1 MKNNTTV
8 MCFALCLKLM
18 SWGRSKGV
26 TMQAL
31 KDTIRVSLGRLSG
44 IYEKLDKLDCF
55 YFLVER

>member
-1 MKNNTTV
+1 
-8 MCFALCLKLM
+8 M

-55 YFLVER
+55 YFLVERWNYTLIVLQ